1 MGNDV
6 MLHFNDKELCR
17 FMTKEEMHEKAP
29 YIFATKPTRGAVSE
43 RYTLASTETV
53 IDDMA
58 KLGWGVTECK
68 QQRADKRNSGR
79 SFHMVA
85 MQNPN
90 VYIEN
95 ENGGVEGYVRIILQ
109 NSHDGFHSFKFMV
122 GIFRIC
128 CSNGLIVATQ
138 QFQNVSIR
146 HINYDFEELRRIVA
160 QAVDASRSTVEVMN
174 KMQETL
180 LTDKQ
185 KEDFAV
191 KAVAI
196 RKGIREGDKMPK
208 LSQEELKDIL
218 EPVRS
223 EDEGND
229 LWSVYNVLQEKVM
242 KGDFH
247 FGKTKLGK
255 KRKAR
260 PITGAA
266 KDIEVNQK
274 LFETASAYLLAA

>member
-6 MLHFNDKELCR
+6 MLHFDDKQLCR

-29 YIFATKPTRGAVSE
+29 YIFATEPTRGAVSE

-58 KLGWGVTECK
+58 KLGWGVTDCK

-90 VYIEN
+90 VYIED

-122 GIFRIC
+122 GVFRLVC
-128 CSNGLIVATQ
+128 QNGLVIATQ

-146 HINYDFEELRRIVA
+146 HINYDFEELRKVVA
-160 QAVDASRSTVEVMN
+160 QAVEASRGTVEVMN
-174 KMQETL
+174 SMQETV
-180 LTDKQ
+180 LTDNQ
-185 KEDFAV
+185 KEELAI
-191 KAVAI
+191 KAIAI
-196 RKGIREGDKMPK
+196 RKGVKESDKMPK
-208 LSQEELKDIL
+208 LTQEELNDIL
-218 EPVRS
+218 KPVRK

-242 KGDFH
+242 KGNFYL
-247 FGKTKLGK
+247 GKTKRGK
-255 KRKAR
+255 RRKAR

-266 KDIEVNQK
+266 KDIEVYQK
-274 LFETASAYLLAA
+274 LFKAAIEYRNVA

>member
-6 MLHFNDKELCR
+6 MLHFDDKELCR

-90 VYIEN
+90 VYIES

-122 GIFRIC
+122 GIFRMC
-128 CSNGLIVATQ
+128 CQNGLVIATH
-138 QFQNVSIR
+138 QFENVSIR
-146 HINYDFEELRRIVA
+146 HINYSFEELRKVVA
-160 QAVDASRSTVEVMN
+160 QAIEASRRTVEVMN
-174 KMQETL
+174 EMQKIEL
-180 LTDKQ
+180 SQNQ
-185 KEDFAV
+185 KEELAI
-191 KAVAI
+191 KAIAI
-196 RKGIREGDKMPK
+196 RKGVKEGDKMPK

-247 FGKTKLGK
+247 FGKTKRGK
-255 KRKAR
+255 NRKAR

-274 LFETASAYLLAA
+274 LFKAAIEYKNAA

>member
-6 MLHFNDKELCR
+6 MLHFDDKELCR

-29 YIFATKPTRGAVSE
+29 YIFATKPTRGTVSE

-122 GIFRIC
+122 GIYRCI
-128 CSNGLIVATQ
+128 CSNGLVIATQ

-160 QAVDASRSTVEVMN
+160 LAVDASRGTVEVMN
-174 KMQETL
+174 KMQETV

-196 RKGIREGDKMPK
+196 RKGIKEGDKMPK

-274 LFETASAYLLAA
+274 LFEAANAYLLAA

>member
-1 MGNDV
+1 